1 MLFSENSLK
10 YRFLHRIFSH
20 RCSKAEGERA
30 DARAVQP
37 DLKRGGDSIAGREHE
52 VRREEPKLRLFA
64 VRQRI
69 GEGKMRDQADII
81 FRSADNRNLP
91 DDRIRGHELPLGK
104 LREAIIEEGGVVGP
118 VVGISDRDGD
128 EPPSVA
134 LRRADQNPARS
145 SGIAGLYADRAGI
158 LP

>member
-1 MLFSENSLK
+1 
-10 YRFLHRIFSH
+10 
-20 RCSKAEGERA
+20 
-30 DARAVQP
+30 
-37 DLKRGGDSIAGREHE
+37 
-52 VRREEPKLRLFA
+52 
-64 VRQRI
+64 
-69 GEGKMRDQADII
+69 MRDQVDII
-81 FRSADNRNLP
+81 FRSTDNRNLP
-91 DDRIRGHELPLGK
+91 DDRIRSHELPLGK